1 MVVQSSRM
9 DHGEENIRSRISWPG
24 FCFCLCALFIVRG
37 LMLLCLYPPLEGFD
51 EHQHIAYLAYAN
63 ENRDA
68 PRYGVSRMP
77 KSLYSDFAQNPNP
90 VYGCEQLAAIGA
102 LPYSRF
108 WAEPKNVRYNA
119 DVMLYSAFYHPL
131 YYRAVGP
138 LYGFL
143 RSRTDFRF
151 AVYAIRMLNIFF
163 AGLSILFFTLPF
175 RALFESERFSRLT
188 ALAASLVPI
197 YLVYVARAGS
207 DAAALLTCSLIFFL
221 LARMADGRALR
232 LKALTIGVLL
242 GVGSM
247 VRVSVLSFLP
257 ISVLFCV
264 FLPSVH
270 GVGTR
275 QRLWCVCVLLV
286 SFVAVSYRGFVWDMR
301 TYGMILPGQESL
313 AIAREGKSLFSILG
327 AARFP
332 HLWTF
337 FVKKMIFSN
346 LWTSGWSF
354 LPVPRLFHAVF
365 AFIVLLCVGGGIA
378 GLARCMNRVGE
389 PACRRAGELESAM
402 SPPRRFAHSPA
413 RSIQWPGR
421 QLAILCALTWVMV
434 CGGAYLHG
442 LSSLVAYRSVI
453 YSPSYYAMPGFLPL
467 LGLMLM
473 MLRGY
478 GSRRLWRV
486 MVGILIATFLIT
498 EWYCL
503 LFIAAPYWAQASA
516 VRDIYSRLAS
526 IHPAFPAPLF
536 FLPLGAVYL
545 AILAVVL
552 RSAAGSTSR
561 S

>member
-1 MVVQSSRM
+1 MQ
-9 DHGEENIRSRISWPG
+9 HGEESIGSRISWTG

-37 LMLLCLYPPLEGFD
+37 LMLLCIYPPLEGFD

-68 PRYGVSRMP
+68 PHYGVSRMP

-108 WAEPKNVRYNA
+108 WAEPKNVRYDA
-119 DVMLYSAFYHPL
+119 DIMLYSAFYHPL
-131 YYRAVGP
+131 YYRTIGP
-138 LYGFL
+138 LYGFS
-143 RSRTDFRF
+143 RSRIDFRF
-151 AVYAIRMLNIFF
+151 AVYAIRMLNIFL
-163 AGLSILFFTLPF
+163 AGFSILFFTLPF
-175 RALFESERFSRLT
+175 RALFDSERFSKLT
-188 ALAASLVPI
+188 ALASSLVPI
-197 YLVYVARAGS
+197 YLVYVARVGS
-207 DAAALLTCSLIFFL
+207 DAAALLICSLIFFL
-221 LARMADGRALR
+221 LARMDDGHALR

-257 ISVLFCV
+257 VSILFCV

-275 QRLWCVCVLLV
+275 QRLGYVSVLLV
-286 SFVAVSYRGFVWDMR
+286 SFAAVSFRSFAWDMH

-313 AIAREGKSLFSILG
+313 AIAREGKSLFGILG
-327 AARFP
+327 AARFS

-354 LPVPRLFHAVF
+354 LPVPRLFHSIF
-365 AFIVLLCVGGGIA
+365 AAIILVCAGGGSA
-378 GLARCMNRVGE
+378 GLARSIFLRQRVW
-389 PACRRAGELESAM
+389 
-402 SPPRRFAHSPA
+402 SPN
-413 RSIQWPGR
+413 GR
-421 QLAILCALTWVMV
+421 LALLCALTWAMV
-434 CGGAYLHG
+434 CGGVYLHG

-473 MLRGY
+473 MLQGY
-478 GSRRLWRV
+478 GSTRLWRV
-486 MVGILIATFLIT
+486 MVGILIATFVIT

-503 LFIAAPYWAQASA
+503 LFLAAPYWAQASA
-516 VRDIYSRLAS
+516 LRDIYSRLAS
-526 IHPAFPAPLF
+526 VHPAFPAPLF

-552 RSAAGSTSR
+552 RSAAGPDLR
-561 S
+561 N